1 MRRLTPHTALH
12 IADQLRGGLQNM
24 LLSLIGSASAIL
36 RRHRRAR
43 WGLSHSGRAHGVG
56 IWQKHRARGLGM
68 RGGRSA
74 VRGGASPQAQRSG
87 HLFRSRATVGSEGR
101 S

>member
-1 MRRLTPHTALH
+1 
-12 IADQLRGGLQNM
+12 M

-43 WGLSHSGRAHGVG
+43 WGLSHSGRAHGVD
-56 IWQKHRARGLGM
+56 IWQKHRARSLGTL
-68 RGGRSA
+68 
-74 VRGGASPQAQRSG
+74 GGARRGRTRPPHRRSEVATFFAAAP
-87 HLFRSRATVGSEGR
+87 LTVGSEGR